1 MKKTVFEGSGVA
13 IITPFTEDGVEYP
26 KLGELIDF
34 QIQQGTDCIVIAGTT
49 GEASTMPD
57 QEHIR
62 TIQYTVERVAGR
74 VPVLAGAG
82 SNDTNHGDALCR
94 AAQDVGADAVLLVTP
109 YYHKPTQRGLYE
121 HFAVMAKA
129 IDIPIILYNVPSRTG
144 MNMTPETV
152 ARLAKDFDNIVGI
165 KECEFGHVGELKNLC
180 GEDFSIYSGED
191 GLAVPLMSM
200 GGKGVISVLANIVP
214 ADVHQMIK
222 ACLQGDWDTA
232 RRLQLK
238 ALPLIK
244 ALFCETSPIPVKEAM
259 NMLGMNVGGCRL
271 PLVEMEEANRA
282 KLRQAMLD
290 YGLQ

>member
-82 SNDTNHGDALCR
+82 SNDTNHGAALCR

-109 YYHKPTQRGLYE
+109 YYNKTTQRGLYE

-165 KECEFGHVGELKNLC
+165 KECEFGHVG
-180 GEDFSIYSGED
+180 
-191 GLAVPLMSM
+191 
-200 GGKGVISVLANIVP
+200 
-214 ADVHQMIK
+214 
-222 ACLQGDWDTA
+222 
-232 RRLQLK
+232 
-238 ALPLIK
+238 
-244 ALFCETSPIPVKEAM
+244 
-259 NMLGMNVGGCRL
+259 
-271 PLVEMEEANRA
+271 
-282 KLRQAMLD
+282 
-290 YGLQ
+290 